1 MGASSIYPMWLGR
14 SFAFAMKIWRQGQHK
29 GDEQWHLVCS
39 FAEDLVNKLPPPGTL
54 SEEASNSNGYVN
66 KAHGSII
73 HILVNRCIYTLLG
86 IYVYNLC
93 FHYHMLIEH

>member
-1 MGASSIYPMWLGR
+1 MVGEVFCFCDEDLAP
-14 SFAFAMKIWRQGQHK
+14 GQHK

-39 FAEDLVNKLPPPGTL
+39 FAKDLVNKLPPPGTL

-73 HILVNRCIYTLLG
+73 HILVNRCIYTLLVIYI
-86 IYVYNLC
+86 IYVFITIYL
-93 FHYHMLIEH
+93 